1 MALSSSSSLLL
12 CQVVSPDDVDKLYH
26 SFLRLDADGNGVIDR
41 DELLKLPAISGN
53 PLAPRLL
60 ELFDTDRSGDI
71 NFAEFVTGLAVFSSK
86 ASQERRLRC
95 KFTVGLINQLLMMIM
110 IVTHSRL

>member
-1 MALSSSSSLLL
+1 M
-12 CQVVSPDDVDKLYH
+12 DKLYH

-95 KFTVGLINQLLMMIM
+95 KPADWRMMGLGKSNLLMMRI
-110 IVTHSRL
+110 IAGHHSRL